1 MLILTE
7 LGQRLRQERENK
19 GMSLEDLQK
28 NTKIQKRY
36 LIGIEEGNYDVMPG
50 KFYVRAFIKQYC
62 EAVGL
67 NPDDI
72 FDQYKTDIPTTQ
84 TDDIP
89 QPLSRVRSRKEIPQN
104 TKASKAADYLPT
116 ILVVAGVLVVG
127 IIIWVIAQN
136 IVSGRQEDQ
145 AANTEQTN
153 NEVQQS
159 EEQQASNEDQAAK
172 EAAEKEAIEKE
183 KAEKEKAAKE
193 DEEKKDEEK
202 EETKQ
207 AYKEVQKSGRNGTYE
222 LSGTDEFKLEVSS
235 TQADTWLDVKNGKG
249 NSFYNA
255 MLKNGETKEFDFT
268 KESEVRVNI
277 GFSPGVQ
284 LKINGQDVSLPFDAN
299 QQVRQVVTI
308 KYEQEKAQ

>member
-172 EAAEKEAIEKE
+172 EAAEKEATEKE

>member
-72 FDQYKTDIPTTQ
+72 FDQYKPDIPTTQ

-159 EEQQASNEDQAAK
+159 QEQQASNEDQAAK
-172 EAAEKEAIEKE
+172 EAAEKE

-193 DEEKKDEEK
+193 DEEKKEEEK
-202 EETKQ
+202 EETQQ
-207 AYKEVQKSGRNGTYE
+207 AYKEVQKSGHNGTYE

-255 MLKNGETKEFDFT
+255 MLKNGETKEFDLT

-299 QQVRQVVTI
+299 QQIRQVVTI
-308 KYEQEKAQ
+308 KYEPEKAQ

>member
-172 EAAEKEAIEKE
+172 EAAEKEATEKE
-183 KAEKEKAAKE
+183 KADKEKAAKE
-193 DEEKKDEEK
+193 DEEKKMK
-202 EETKQ
+202 KKKKQ
-207 AYKEVQKSGRNGTYE
+207 SKLIKKFKSQAAMEHMSYLE
-222 LSGTDEFKLEVSS
+222 QMSLS
-235 TQADTWLDVKNGKG
+235 
-249 NSFYNA
+249 
-255 MLKNGETKEFDFT
+255 
-268 KESEVRVNI
+268 
-277 GFSPGVQ
+277 
-284 LKINGQDVSLPFDAN
+284 
-299 QQVRQVVTI
+299 
-308 KYEQEKAQ
+308 

>member
-1 MLILTE
+1 MTE

-172 EAAEKEAIEKE
+172 EAAEKEAT
-183 KAEKEKAAKE
+183 EKEKAAKE

>member
-1 MLILTE
+1 MTE

-172 EAAEKEAIEKE
+172 EAAEKEATEKE
-183 KAEKEKAAKE
+183 KADKEKAAKE

>member
-172 EAAEKEAIEKE
+172 EAAEKEAT
-183 KAEKEKAAKE
+183 EKEKAAKE

>member
-172 EAAEKEAIEKE
+172 EAAEKEATEKE
-183 KAEKEKAAKE
+183 KADKEKAAKE

>member
-172 EAAEKEAIEKE
+172 EAIEKE

>member
-1 MLILTE
+1 MTE

-207 AYKEVQKSGRNGTYE
+207 AYREVQKSGRNGTYE